1 MKWVFAVSVASVL
14 TAGCAA
20 NIGVFEA
27 HNQTQVE
34 LSGPNYEVIATNLRG
49 KAEAYYFLGLFRT
62 SGTGL
67 VYQEAVAELWDNL
80 EKEGFQIAGRPLAL
94 ANVQY
99 DEDYRFEILG
109 YRKKVVVRADLVEFV
124 E

>member
-1 MKWVFAVSVASVL
+1 MPVSLLGKCRRWEVGGSLVCPASVRNGFTDPPADPTGSIKEEMTVMKWIFAATLAAVL

-27 HNQTQVE
+27 HHQTQVE
-34 LSGPNYEVIATNLRG
+34 LSGPNYQVIVPNLRG

-67 VYQEAVAELWDNL
+67 V
-80 EKEGFQIAGRPLAL
+80 
-94 ANVQY
+94 
-99 DEDYRFEILG
+99 
-109 YRKKVVVRADLVEFV
+109 
-124 E
+124 

>member
-1 MKWVFAVSVASVL
+1 MKWIFAATLAAVL

-27 HNQTQVE
+27 HHQTQVE
-34 LSGPNYEVIATNLRG
+34 LSGPNYQVIVPNLRG

-67 VYQEAVAELWDNL
+67 VYQEAVADLWDYL
-80 EKEGFQIAGRPLAL
+80 KEEGFQVAGRPLAL
-94 ANVQY
+94 VNVQY
-99 DEDYRFEILG
+99 DQDYRFGLLG
-109 YRKKVVVRADLVEFV
+109 YRKQVVVRADLVEFV